1 MLARLERRSP
11 SEDTAA
17 SSPCGKGQEKATQGF
32 QPTPILQAQTPEL
45 GVSETDWSPQI
56 QPPPGLA
63 LIFLLLS
70 LSSSPHYTPGTSP
83 RWLLGD
89 IRGSV

>member
-45 GVSETDWSPQI
+45 GVSETD
-56 QPPPGLA
+56 
-63 LIFLLLS
+63 
-70 LSSSPHYTPGTSP
+70 
-83 RWLLGD
+83 
-89 IRGSV
+89 